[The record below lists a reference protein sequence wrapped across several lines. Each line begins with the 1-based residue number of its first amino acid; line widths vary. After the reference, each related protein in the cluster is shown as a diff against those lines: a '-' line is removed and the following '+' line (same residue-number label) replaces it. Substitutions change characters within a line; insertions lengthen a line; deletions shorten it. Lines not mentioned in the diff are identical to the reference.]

1 MQEKKIK
8 FTDVL
13 FVGLAFFASYFGA
26 GNLIFPPMLGLQS
39 GSNWLSGMIGMLASG
54 VGLPILA
61 IIVLGMCG
69 SVQKISDHV
78 NKKFYTVMIGAIMIL
93 CCCGTFG
100 VVVKTG
106 AFHAGIGTI
115 LKKLKGKEILLVP
128 IIMMI
133 FGLGGSVFGMRSCS
147 PRTAAPHWIRSAR
160 S

>member
-69 SVQKISDHV
+69 SVQKISD
-78 NKKFYTVMIGAIMIL
+78 L
-93 CCCGTFG
+93 CEQE
-100 VVVKTG
+100 VL
-106 AFHAGIGTI
+106 HRHDRRHHDP
-115 LKKLKGKEILLVP
+115 LLLRVHP
-128 IIMMI
+128 QN
-133 FGLGGSVFGMRSCS
+133 RS
-147 PRTAAPHWIRSAR
+147 RRH
-160 S
+160 